1 LPAKLRLTDRET
13 AKQIKTK
20 AIIASDIT
28 VIILLNI

>member
-1 LPAKLRLTDRET
+1 LPAKLRLTDRAT

-20 AIIASDIT
+20 AIASDIT